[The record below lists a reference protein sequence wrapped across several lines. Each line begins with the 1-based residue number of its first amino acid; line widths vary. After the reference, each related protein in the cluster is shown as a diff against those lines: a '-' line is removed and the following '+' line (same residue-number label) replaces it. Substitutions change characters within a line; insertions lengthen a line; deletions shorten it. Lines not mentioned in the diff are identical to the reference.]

1 MAKMS
6 KKERMLLRQKKLL
19 AKSRFSRL
27 RHTFISLFTFLSFV
41 LGFIALCMYTLF
53 NGPSQSFSDSLT
65 RSVTETS
72 ALKFLPYLF
81 MPAAEVEESFD
92 RTDMEKL
99 SGFTNT
105 DLYDF
110 SSGFKGS
117 LSAQTGG
124 DRTDIGV
131 ITKSTESEPT
141 EIVSNDPQAPVYEDI
156 YGVGEGIRIEEVKGA
171 TYKGY
176 IAIIDDPSRV
186 SVGVSSNFKG
196 DKPGKKIEEIASD
209 YGAVLAVNGG
219 AFEDVGGGGDGGKPL
234 GLVVSEGERLNRA
247 NKQFAAAGFDKNH
260 RLIVGDI
267 TNNDAE
273 ALGIRDAVAFGP
285 ALIINGTA
293 AGAKSTNMS
302 LNPRTAIGQRADGA
316 VLLLVIDGRKVNTL
330 GASFAD
336 LIAIMQE
343 YGAIN
348 ACNLDGGSSS
358 VMIAAGKQINE
369 GIEMTG
375 SRKLPTAIIVR

>member
-1 MAKMS
+1 MS
-6 KKERMLLRQKKLL
+6 KNSRLLKEKKLL
-19 AKSRFSRL
+19 AKSRAVRL
-27 RHTFISLFTFLSFV
+27 RHVFISLFTFLSLV
-41 LGFIALCMYTLF
+41 LGFIALCLYTLF
-53 NGPSQSFSDSLT
+53 NGPSPSFSDSLT
-65 RSVTETS
+65 GSVTETS

-81 MPAAEVEESFD
+81 MPASDVDSALSRMKLEA
-92 RTDMEKL
+92 L

-110 SSGFKGS
+110 SGGSTGS

-124 DRTDIGV
+124 GDTNIGV
-131 ITKSTESEPT
+131 ISKSTESEPT
-141 EIVSNDPQAPVYEDI
+141 ATVSSDPQAPAYEDI
-156 YGVGEGIRIEEVKGA
+156 YGVGEGIRIEEVTGA

-186 SVGVSSNFKG
+186 SVGVSSNFKS
-196 DKPGKKIEEIASD
+196 DKPGKKIEEIAAD

-234 GLVVSEGERLNRA
+234 GLVVSDGVRLNRA
-247 NKQFAAAGFDKNH
+247 NGQFAAAGFDQNN
-260 RLIVGDI
+260 RLIVGNI
-267 TNNDAE
+267 SNDDAT

-293 AGAKSTNMS
+293 AGAKTTNMS

-330 GASFAD
+330 GASYAD
-336 LIAIMQE
+336 LIAIMLE